1 MKMTSML
8 KTPVTITMIVSM
20 LFLSVQTPVMA
31 DIVDTKELTMQV
43 ELQQQRDAVRELVAR
58 DEVRSALL
66 GYGVNPAD
74 VDARIDNLTG
84 SELMK
89 IQNQLG
95 DLPAGGDGILSV
107 VLTLIVIF
115 VLLDLLGATD
125 VFPNI

>member
-8 KTPVTITMIVSM
+8 KTVTITMIVSM

>member
-66 GYGVNPAD
+66 GYGANPAD

>member
-89 IQNQLG
+89 IQKQLG

-107 VLTLIVIF
+107 LLTLIVIF